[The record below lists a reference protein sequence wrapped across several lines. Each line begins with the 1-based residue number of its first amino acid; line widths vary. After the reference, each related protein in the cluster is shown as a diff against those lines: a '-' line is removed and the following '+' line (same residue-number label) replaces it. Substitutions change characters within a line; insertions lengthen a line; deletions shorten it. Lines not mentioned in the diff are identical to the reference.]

1 MTKAGVTENQ
11 KINGCLSVDKVGCL
25 SVLND
30 DMKIAPSIPL
40 LLAQQLSNLLI
51 VMKNSDYQSAACSRV
66 A

>member
-30 DMKIAPSIPL
+30 DVKIAPSIPL
-40 LLAQQLSNLLI
+40 LLAQQLSNLNI
-51 VMKNSDYQSAACSRV
+51 QVSHKRSNCDEKF
-66 A
+66 